1 MQNTLKVRPAEGV
14 QVRKEDGMPLPSNKA
29 STVPNN
35 TYYRRRL
42 RDGDLV
48 DVSKKA
54 EAPAPADKPA
64 TGEQ

>member
-1 MQNTLKVRPAEGV
+1 MSETLTVRPAKGV
-14 QVRKEDGMPLPSNKA
+14 QVRKEDGTPLPSDEA
-29 STVPNN
+29 TEVPNN

-48 DVSKKA
+48 DASKKA
-54 EAPAPADKPA
+54 KPAPADKPA